1 MPYTQEATV
10 IIYFIIFIKQIKT
23 HYKRLKKYVK
33 MADYFA
39 FNSKVAM
46 MTHSA
51 EILSNSLEEFIKT

>member
-1 MPYTQEATV
+1 
-10 IIYFIIFIKQIKT
+10 
-23 HYKRLKKYVK
+23 

-51 EILSNSLEEFIKT
+51 ELLCNSLEDFIKFQNSSQKQNAWLICKVKNKNNEITFKPKRD

>member
-1 MPYTQEATV
+1 MPYTQEAT
-10 IIYFIIFIKQIKT
+10 IKT

>member
-1 MPYTQEATV
+1 
-10 IIYFIIFIKQIKT
+10 
-23 HYKRLKKYVK
+23 

-51 EILSNSLEEFIKT
+51 ELLCNSLEDFIKF